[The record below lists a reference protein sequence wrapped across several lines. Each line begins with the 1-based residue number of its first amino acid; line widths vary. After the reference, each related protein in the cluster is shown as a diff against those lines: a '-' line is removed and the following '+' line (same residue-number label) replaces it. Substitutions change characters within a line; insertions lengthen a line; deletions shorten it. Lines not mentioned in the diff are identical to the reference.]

1 MRFKMSKMSDLSY
14 DLQQAAMIIADHN
27 YDLRAEN
34 EKLKEEIVYLKATLR
49 KMVLRAARQARRD
62 TIDECGND

>member
-1 MRFKMSKMSDLSY
+1 MSKMSELSY

-34 EKLKEEIVYLKATLR
+34 EKLRQEIKELKATLQR
-49 KMVLRAARQARRD
+49 MTLKAARQARRD
-62 TIDECGND
+62 MIGDCGND

>member
-1 MRFKMSKMSDLSY
+1 MSKMSELSY

-34 EKLKEEIVYLKATLR
+34 EKLRQEIKELKAALQR
-49 KMVLRAARQARRD
+49 MALKAARQARVALG
-62 TIDECGND
+62 EGKE